1 MSFVRA
7 LLLCIAF
14 AASGVLVPVEHS
26 RAHAQDAG
34 VTHAHDD
41 HGHDH
46 HFDADDADHED
57 EDGSS
62 SLGEPAQHHGSS
74 SHDADL
80 HFVAIDLTAPVNGV
94 IPFRTAERC
103 FGDCLNRLGPV
114 LPRDPDP
121 ERA

>member
-7 LLLCIAF
+7 FLLCIAF

-26 RAHAQDAG
+26 RAHAQDVA
-34 VTHAHDD
+34 VADMQAD
-41 HGHDH
+41 RGHDH
-46 HFDADDADHED
+46 HSDAGHAD
-57 EDGSS
+57 EDGASDMDTHK
-62 SLGEPAQHHGSS
+62 QHGSS

-80 HFVAIDLTAPVNGV
+80 HFVAIDLTAPASGAV
-94 IPFRTAERC
+94 PFRAAERC
-103 FGDCLNRLGPV
+103 FGDCLDRLGPV